1 MMSPLLG
8 GMLIGLGA
16 SLLLYWNG
24 RIAGVSGIVAGLVRP
39 TTGDLAWRWAFVLGL
54 LVVGFALHLVQA
66 PHPIETLAQP
76 TWLGAPAGLAVGLGA
91 RLSGGCTSGHGVCG
105 VSRLSAR
112 SIAATMTFI
121 VFGAA
126 TVCFVRQVYGGVQ

>member
-1 MMSPLLG
+1 MMNPLLG

-39 TTGDLAWRWAFVLGL
+39 TPGDLAWRWAFVLGL
-54 LVVGFALHLVQA
+54 LGVGFALHLGQA
-66 PHPIETLAQP
+66 LQVPETPARV
-76 TWLGAPAGLAVGLGA
+76 TWLVVPAGLAVGFGA

-105 VSRLSAR
+105 VSRLSLR
-112 SIAATMTFI
+112 SIAATVTFI

-126 TVCFVRQVYGGVQ
+126 TVWLVRQVHGGV